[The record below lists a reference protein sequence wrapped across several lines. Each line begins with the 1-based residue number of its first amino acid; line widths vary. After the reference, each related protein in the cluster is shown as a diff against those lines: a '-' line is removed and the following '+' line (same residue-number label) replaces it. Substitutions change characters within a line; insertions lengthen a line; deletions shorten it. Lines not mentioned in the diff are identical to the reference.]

1 MKEAHLQTAFE
12 EEYVSELHE
21 NASKSCLM
29 FFDIVLSNIEW
40 YHTDVDGEI
49 PADEEKGFYVDDM
62 FQYYMYIT
70 ALDDVRKAYPDLKYH
85 DIITSVAFDTYMQN
99 FPEGYDIAA
108 NITVR
113 DIWIEEVH

>member
-1 MKEAHLQTAFE
+1 MNETNLQTAFE

-21 NASKSCLM
+21 NASKTSLM

-40 YHTDVDGEI
+40 YHKDVDGEI
-49 PADEEKGFYVDDM
+49 PADEGNGFYVDDM
-62 FQYYMYIT
+62 FQYYIYID
-70 ALDDVRKAYPDLKYH
+70 ALDNVCKAYPSLKYH
-85 DIITSVAFDTYMQN
+85 DIITSIAFDTYLQN